1 MNKKEQNLLNS
12 ILQVVSGKEEQ
23 IDELDTKTLKS
34 YLKKRQGARQTKN
47 VRAGMRG
54 AQDRIDHEQMKENA
68 RFLIQLLKDFEHEM
82 KPIERLY
89 GVLDRIISKVSTQ
102 LVRNNLS
109 DKVVMNRIPDNEL
122 RDMGS
127 LLDSIINGTKQLS
140 TQLAQIQKNN
150 PKFK

>member
-1 MNKKEQNLLNS
+1 MSTFKHIYNEKLKA
-12 ILQVVSGKEEQ
+12 IAEEEKQ

-54 AQDRIDHEQMKENA
+54 AQYRIDHEESKETA
-68 RFLIQLLKDFEHEM
+68 RFLIQMLNDFEFEMKRLKDST
-82 KPIERLY
+82 
-89 GVLDRIISKVSTQ
+89 GVMDRIISKVETQ
-102 LVRNNLS
+102 LIRGNLS
-109 DKVVMNRIPDNEL
+109 DRVVMNRIPDNEL

-127 LLDSIINGTKQLS
+127 LLDSIISTTKQLS
-140 TQLAQIQKNN
+140 TQLGQIQREN